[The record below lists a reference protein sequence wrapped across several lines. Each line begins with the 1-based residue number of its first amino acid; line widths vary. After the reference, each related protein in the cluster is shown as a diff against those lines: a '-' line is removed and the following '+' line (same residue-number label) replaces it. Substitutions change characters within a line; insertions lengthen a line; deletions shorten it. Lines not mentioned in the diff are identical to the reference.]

1 VLLLLLLRLLALRL
15 PLCFCLRH
23 PSASAHTL
31 VGLHPLLLLLLCL
44 LEVRQRTLQQ
54 LLPCQ

>member
-1 VLLLLLLRLLALRL
+1 
-15 PLCFCLRH
+15 
-23 PSASAHTL
+23 
-31 VGLHPLLLLLLCL
+31 VGLHPLLLLLLLCL